1 MAKPF
6 RIAFIGVDHPHGS
19 GWRES
24 ISLIYEEA
32 ILVAFVKGFDGAIAS
47 LEEKYALLPRFNSVT
62 ELLLWGEF
70 DGAVVCLPNC
80 ETTDVV
86 VNLLKLEKLFWSKS
100 RVLHLQ
106 ATGCLQ

>member
-32 ILVAFVKGFDGAIAS
+32 HLVAFAHCAG
-47 LEEKYALLPRFNSVT
+47 LALAAGS
-62 ELLLWGEF
+62 G
-70 DGAVVCLPNC
+70 
-80 ETTDVV
+80 
-86 VNLLKLEKLFWSKS
+86 
-100 RVLHLQ
+100 
-106 ATGCLQ
+106 

>member
-32 ILVAFVKGFDGAIAS
+32 QLVAFVKGFDGAIAS
-47 LEEKYALLPRFNSVT
+47 LEEK
-62 ELLLWGEF
+62 
-70 DGAVVCLPNC
+70 
-80 ETTDVV
+80 
-86 VNLLKLEKLFWSKS
+86 
-100 RVLHLQ
+100 
-106 ATGCLQ
+106 